1 MERRQFLRSTAVAGG
16 VAGTFSRA
24 ATASRETYETVDRRV
39 PSFDGTEIASTVFLP
54 GGSGRHPVVMATH
67 GWGGDR
73 SSVAD
78 DGEFFAKR
86 GYVVVTWDQRGF
98 GESEGEVDVSGPKE
112 SRDVSALID
121 FLLGEVSDERITSR
135 VAAPGGDPAVGM
147 IGASYGGGIQLNAS
161 AIDDRI
167 DALVPVIPWHDLR
180 FSLAPDD
187 VPKLGWDTLLQAVGV
202 TGARG
207 LTSGDG
213 RPDQGDVER
222 GVNTRLHE
230 FYAKATAFN
239 EMPEEAESYF
249 AVRSTVSK
257 AREITADAL
266 VIQGWPDTLFVP
278 NEGQRIVR
286 DLNDNGRDN
295 EAKLVV
301 YNGGHTLVGNGGTKA
316 FGLPE
321 TALQWFDAK
330 LTGAARDRGTPDDG
344 FAPVSY
350 YDVQAGATADESS
363 LADVSAADSPLF
375 READAFPPT
384 AAEPVDLPF
393 AAAAGEG
400 STVIANSVAPTS
412 ASQVVPP
419 NGDAAPG
426 ATAATFDFPVSGP
439 VELAT
444 TPALTLRVDP
454 IGTQAFL
461 FAKASHV
468 SGGTAT
474 LINNQ
479 VQPTAFEGTPGTA
492 TTVEVEM
499 VSFHRRFEAG
509 DALRV
514 TLATTDAGFNGA
526 RQSTGVRI
534 HHGDSAVRVHALD
547 GAADLDPS

>member
-1 MERRQFLRSTAVAGG
+1 MVAL
-16 VAGTFSRA
+16 FSRA
-24 ATASRETYETVDRRV
+24 ASASGGTYEAVDRRV
-39 PSFDGTEIASTVFLP
+39 PSFDGAEIAGTVFLP
-54 GGSGRHPVVMATH
+54 GGSGRHPVVLATH

-73 SSVAD
+73 SSVAGY
-78 DGEFFAKR
+78 GEFFAKH

-98 GESEGEVDVSGPKE
+98 GESDGEVDVSGPKE
-112 SRDVSALID
+112 SRDVSALLD
-121 FLLGEVSDERITSR
+121 FLLGENPASEPRITSR
-135 VAAPGGDPAVGM
+135 VRAPGGDPPVGM

-167 DALVPVIPWHDLR
+167 DALVPIIPWHDLR

-187 VPKLGWDTLLQAVGV
+187 VPKLGWTTLLQAVGV

-213 RPDQGDVER
+213 QPDQGDLER

-230 FYAKATAFN
+230 FYAKAAAFN
-239 EMPEEAESYF
+239 EMPAEAESYF

-286 DLNDNGRDN
+286 DLNENGRDN

-316 FGLPE
+316 FSLTE
-321 TALQWFDAK
+321 TALQWFDAR
-330 LTGAARDRGTPDDG
+330 LTGDARGRGTAADG
-344 FAPVSY
+344 FAPVTY
-350 YDVQAGATADESS
+350 YDVQAGDSADGST

-384 AAEPVDLPF
+384 DAEPVDLPF

-400 STVIANSVAPTS
+400 STVVANSVAPTS
-412 ASQVVPP
+412 SSQVAPP
-419 NGDAAPG
+419 NEDAAPG
-426 ATAATFDFPVSGP
+426 ATAATFDFPVAGP

-444 TPALTLRVDP
+444 TPELTVRVDP
-454 IGTQAFL
+454 IGTRAFL

-479 VQPTAFEGTPGTA
+479 VQPAAVEGAPGTA
-492 TTVEVEM
+492 ETVDVEM
-499 VSFHRRFEAG
+499 VSFHRRFAAG

-514 TLATTDAGFNGA
+514 TLATTDAGFNAA

-534 HHGDSAVRVHALD
+534 HHDDSAVTVHAIE
-547 GAADLDPS
+547 GAGALDPS